1 VKLWHFADRR
11 IGARKFAMRLKKK
24 ATVARRI
31 RRMHSPEFKA
41 RIALEAL
48 SGHKTQAQLCQE
60 YDLHANQINDWKQQ
74 LIAGAKG
81 VFGAP
86 AVKEVDTTAMEAK
99 IGRLT
104 LENDFLERALTKAG
118 LLSARK

>member
-1 VKLWHFADRR
+1 
-11 IGARKFAMRLKKK
+11 MRLKKK

-48 SGHKTQAQLCQE
+48 SGNKTQAQLCQE
-60 YDLHANQINDWKQQ
+60 HDLHANQINDWKQQ
-74 LIAGAKG
+74 LISGAKG

-86 AVKEVDTTAMEAK
+86 AAKQIDTTAMEAK
-99 IGRLT
+99 IGRLS

>member
-1 VKLWHFADRR
+1 
-11 IGARKFAMRLKKK
+11 MRLKKK

-48 SGHKTQAQLCQE
+48 SGNKTQAQLCQE
-60 YDLHANQINDWKQQ
+60 HDLHANQINDWKQQ

-86 AVKEVDTTAMEAK
+86 AAKEVDTTAMEAK
-99 IGRLT
+99 IGRLS
-104 LENDFLERALTKAG
+104 LENDFLERALSKAG